1 MTKWTAK
8 GKKTLLQEKKI
19 SKPRAGRVERLKEA
33 VHLKDEVNQL
43 SLHAMAMKKVATKVV
58 ASNRRLK
65 RYVTDI
71 RASAGVSG
79 RWGLSGHSANFF
91 AQLLVGRSSRG
102 VQTPLPFLYAGI
114 EWRASEQLCKGI
126 NRVSRTPPHRPDTPA
141 LTLYP
146 LVHSKYVYIPLI
158 FIQEIGRN

>member
-1 MTKWTAK
+1 MT
-8 GKKTLLQEKKI
+8 
-19 SKPRAGRVERLKEA
+19 
-33 VHLKDEVNQL
+33 
-43 SLHAMAMKKVATKVV
+43 MKKVATKVV

-65 RYVTDI
+65 RYVIDV

-79 RWGLSGHSANFF
+79 RWGLSRHSANFF

-126 NRVSRTPPHRPDTPA
+126 SRVSRTPHHRPDTPA

-158 FIQEIGRN
+158 FIQEIGRNRTWKTSYWETLTAVRTGYTDFSCPVQLGPVATLMCILVSHCVLA

>member
-1 MTKWTAK
+1 
-8 GKKTLLQEKKI
+8 
-19 SKPRAGRVERLKEA
+19 
-33 VHLKDEVNQL
+33 
-43 SLHAMAMKKVATKVV
+43 MAMKKVATKVV

-65 RYVTDI
+65 RYVIDI

-114 EWRASEQLCKGI
+114 ECRASEQLCKGI

-158 FIQEIGRN
+158 FIQEIERNRT